1 MRCSA
6 SANASPL
13 PLAEAR
19 ATRGRR
25 GGHTSRRPY
34 GRNWL
39 LPAATLTALALA
51 AAGCGGSDAAAPPA
65 SGTAEDPGVIHVHA
79 VGVDPGDSSVLL
91 ATHTGLFRLPPG
103 GDRAQLVGKLR
114 QDTMGFTVIGADR
127 YLGSG
132 HPDIRTGQPPL
143 LGLISSGDGGRTWSS
158 VSLLGKVDFHILRAA
173 GTRVVGMDSQ
183 TGAVLVSDDSGKRWA
198 RRTPPGDLVDLVLD
212 PTDPDRF
219 VASTTD
225 GLVSSDDAGRTWTT
239 LADGPGFL
247 AWPTDDALLRMGP
260 DGGVAVSDDAG
271 RTWQGR
277 GTAGAEPSAFTAVT
291 EMRLLATLHDGGL
304 VESRDGGAS
313 WAALAELE

>member
-1 MRCSA
+1 VRCSA

-19 ATRGRR
+19 ATRGR
-25 GGHTSRRPY
+25 
-34 GRNWL
+34 NWL
-39 LPAATLTALALA
+39 LPAATLTVLALA
-51 AAGCGGSDAAAPPA
+51 AAGCGGSDTAAPPA

-79 VGVDPGDSSVLL
+79 VGVDPGDASVLL

-103 GDRAQLVGKLR
+103 GDRAQLVGRLR
-114 QDTMGFTVIGADR
+114 QDTMGFTVIGAGR

-132 HPDIRTGQPPL
+132 HPDTRTGQPPL

-158 VSLLGKVDFHILRAA
+158 VSLLGEVDFHILRAA

-183 TGAVLVSDDSGKRWA
+183 TGLVLVSDDSGKRWA
-198 RRTPPGDLVDLVLD
+198 RRTPPGDLIDLVLD
-212 PTDPDRF
+212 PADPDRF
-219 VASTTD
+219 VASTSG
-225 GLVSSDDAGRTWTT
+225 GLVSSDDAGRAWET
-239 LADGPGFL
+239 LADGAGYL
-247 AWPTDDALLRMGP
+247 AWPAGDVLFRMGP

-271 RTWQGR
+271 RTWRQR

-291 EMRLLATLHDGGL
+291 ETRLLATLHDGGL

-313 WAALAELE
+313 WATLAELE